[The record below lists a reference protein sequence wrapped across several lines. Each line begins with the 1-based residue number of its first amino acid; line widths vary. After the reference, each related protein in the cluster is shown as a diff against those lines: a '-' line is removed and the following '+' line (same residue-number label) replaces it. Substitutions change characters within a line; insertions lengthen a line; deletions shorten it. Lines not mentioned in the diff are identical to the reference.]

1 MRDDICYYLF
11 STTVHTHTFRQSIRL
26 TILASVRVSYTVLQ
40 DISSYNE
47 MQTLEEAQEESG
59 WKLVH
64 GDVFR
69 PPTTS
74 PMLLSVM
81 AGEYRTV
88 YYMSYYTICLVSWWR
103 YLITVYTV
111 LCCYFR
117 LWSADP
123 RHDHMHYGLCS
134 LRPDLSF

>member
-1 MRDDICYYLF
+1 MIYV
-11 STTVHTHTFRQSIRL
+11 TTYFPLHTHTFCQSIRL
-26 TILASVRVSYTVLQ
+26 TILASTRVSYTVLQ

-88 YYMSYYTICLVSWWR
+88 YYMSYYTICLVSSWR
-103 YLITVYTV
+103 YLITAYTI

-123 RHDHMHYGLCS
+123 RHDHMHHGLRS